1 MGKLAAR
8 KKRVKRTESIGNV
21 APEAEEQVD
30 ALDGRIEAIQMLIP
44 LGLQAVTEELRRAV
58 VELAGPRYQR
68 KESDQ
73 PLRRWGSQRGSVYL
87 ADQKLPVEVPRVRNV
102 ASATEVP
109 LRAYQALQRP
119 RQMDEGLLL
128 RMLKGIAT
136 RNYEACAETVPEA
149 FGLSR
154 SSVSRRYV
162 KGTARKLAQF
172 QERSLEGYDLVALF
186 LDGKSFA
193 DEEIIIALG
202 VTLDGQKIP
211 LGFVQAA
218 TENERVCRRFLS
230 DLVERG
236 LQFEAGLLVVMDGA
250 KGLYKAVMSVLKG
263 HACVQRCQYHK
274 RQNVASYLP
283 KSEHSGIR
291 RKMEAAYGNPTYAE
305 AKAALEALK
314 PGLELMNQS
323 ALHSLEEG
331 LEETLTLHRLGL
343 IPMLCTARF
352 NFSRV
357 DNGYYTVCVRVLPL
371 ASGPTGACA
380 DSTSRHSPL
389 RSGRMAGTAGIH
401 DDGARRAAARLPGAP
416 AASLSAELPTA
427 PRRAAAPTSASA
439 ANRRRKPE
447 CQEVSPLG
455 SSGRSAY
462 NHCPKIPASAE

>member
-1 MGKLAAR
+1 MSKLAAR
-8 KKRVKRTESIGNV
+8 KKGVKRTVSIGKV
-21 APEAEEQVD
+21 APETAEQVED
-30 ALDGRIEAIQMLIP
+30 LDGRIEAIQWLIP
-44 LGLQAVTEELRRAV
+44 LGLQAVAEELQKAV

-68 KESDQ
+68 KASDQ
-73 PLRRWGSQRGSVYL
+73 PLRRWGSQLGSVYL
-87 ADQKLPVEVPRVRNV
+87 ADQKLPVDVPRVRNV
-102 ASATEVP
+102 ANDTEVP
-109 LRAYQALQRP
+109 LDVYQALQTP

-162 KGTARKLAQF
+162 KGTARKLAEF

-236 LQFEAGLLVVMDGA
+236 LQYEAGLLVVIDGG
-250 KGLYKAVMSVLKG
+250 KGLYKSVMSVLRG

-274 RQNVASYLP
+274 RQNVVSYLP

-291 RKMEAAYGNPTYAE
+291 RKMEAAYGKPTYAE
-305 AKAALEALK
+305 AKAALDALK
-314 PGLELMNQS
+314 PGLKLMNQS
-323 ALHSLEEG
+323 ALRSLEEG

-343 IPMLCTARF
+343 MPMLKNSFRTTNCIENVNSLLEQLTHNVRRWTNSSQRHRWVATALLDIEPRLR
-352 NFSRV
+352 RV
-357 DNGYYTVCVRVLPL
+357 KGYNHLPM
-371 ASGPTGACA
+371 
-380 DSTSRHSPL
+380 L
-389 RSGRMAGTAGIH
+389 RQAIQ
-401 DDGARRAAARLPGAP
+401 
-416 AASLSAELPTA
+416 AELGITQLA
-427 PRRAAAPTSASA
+427 MT
-439 ANRRRKPE
+439 
-447 CQEVSPLG
+447 G
-455 SSGRSAY
+455 
-462 NHCPKIPASAE
+462 

>member
-1 MGKLAAR
+1 MRKLAAR
-8 KKRVKRTESIGNV
+8 KKRVKRTVSIGRV
-21 APEAEEQVD
+21 VPEAVEQVED
-30 ALDGRIEAIQMLIP
+30 LDSRIEAIQWLIP
-44 LGLQAVTEELRRAV
+44 LGLKAVTEELQRAV
-58 VELAGPRYQR
+58 IELAGPRYER

-73 PLRRWGSQRGSVYL
+73 PLRRWGSQPGSVYL
-87 ADQKLPVEVPRVRNV
+87 GDQKLPVEVPRVRDV
-102 ASATEVP
+102 DSDTEVP
-109 LRAYQALQRP
+109 LRAYQALQTP

-136 RNYEACAETVPEA
+136 RNYEACAEAVPEA
-149 FGLSR
+149 FGLSS

-236 LQFEAGLLVVMDGA
+236 MQYESGLLVVIDGG

-274 RQNVASYLP
+274 RQNVVSYLS
-283 KSEHSGIR
+283 KSEQSGIG
-291 RKMEAAYGNPTYAE
+291 RKMEAAYGQPTYEA
-305 AKAALEALK
+305 AKAALAALK
-314 PGLELMNQS
+314 PGLKLMNQS

-331 LEETLTLHRLGL
+331 MEETLTLHRLGL
-343 IPMLCTARF
+343 TPMLKNSFRTTNCIENVNSLLEQLTHNVRRWTNSLQRHRWVATALLDIEPRLR
-352 NFSRV
+352 RV
-357 DNGYYTVCVRVLPL
+357 KGYRHLPMLRQAIQVELGIKQL
-371 ASGPTGACA
+371 AMTG
-380 DSTSRHSPL
+380 
-389 RSGRMAGTAGIH
+389 
-401 DDGARRAAARLPGAP
+401 
-416 AASLSAELPTA
+416 
-427 PRRAAAPTSASA
+427 
-439 ANRRRKPE
+439 
-447 CQEVSPLG
+447 
-455 SSGRSAY
+455 
-462 NHCPKIPASAE
+462 